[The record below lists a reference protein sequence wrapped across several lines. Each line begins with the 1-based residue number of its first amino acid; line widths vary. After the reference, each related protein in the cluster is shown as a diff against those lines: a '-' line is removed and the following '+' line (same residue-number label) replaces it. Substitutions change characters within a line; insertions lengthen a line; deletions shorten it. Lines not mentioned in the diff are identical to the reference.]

1 MMRVTPKIRDNPAP
15 TRNRLDAA
23 ARPLSAWNRT
33 ASRLMRCSCRL
44 GRGLHATQH
53 PEARTT
59 RCWVSQS
66 ARTNR
71 RTGSIHRCGRTQL
84 PDLVIARL
92 NRCTINIF
100 EILHGAFAALERDLT
115 DISSRRGLLIDGAVF
130 ERSERAFQLEPTEGR
145 DQLVGIGCARFRNPC
160 SKRLHGDVT
169 DQRTKARMII
179 PALLVDIEEGLVGG
193 GGDLVPWV
201 AGHDPAHRGFVLE
214 RIEIFRLARE
224 QAHYGAILEAA
235 AGRAFTHEFRKI
247 SSEQHVEDGIR
258 LGVIDRLYD

>member
-33 ASRLMRCSCRL
+33 ASRLMQCSCRL
-44 GRGLHATQH
+44 GRVLHATQH
-53 PEARTT
+53 PKPEQQGGG
-59 RCWVSQS
+59 SQS
-66 ARTNR
+66 ARPNR

-115 DISSRRGLLIDGAVF
+115 DKTPRRGLLTDGAVF

-160 SKRLHGDVT
+160 SKRFNGDVT
-169 DQRTKARMII
+169 DHRTKARMII
-179 PALLVDIEEGLVGG
+179 PALLV
-193 GGDLVPWV
+193 
-201 AGHDPAHRGFVLE
+201 
-214 RIEIFRLARE
+214 
-224 QAHYGAILEAA
+224 
-235 AGRAFTHEFRKI
+235 
-247 SSEQHVEDGIR
+247 
-258 LGVIDRLYD
+258 

>member
-33 ASRLMRCSCRL
+33 ASRLMRCSCSSCRL
-44 GRGLHATQH
+44 GRVLHETQH
-53 PEARTT
+53 PEVREGVGSRKGLDPTYNLGSSSSRDPASEARTT

-66 ARTNR
+66 ARPNR
-71 RTGSIHRCGRTQL
+71 RTGSIHRCGRAQP

-130 ERSERAFQLEPTEGR
+130 ERSERAFQFEPTEGR

-160 SKRLHGDVT
+160 SK
-169 DQRTKARMII
+169 
-179 PALLVDIEEGLVGG
+179 
-193 GGDLVPWV
+193 
-201 AGHDPAHRGFVLE
+201 
-214 RIEIFRLARE
+214 
-224 QAHYGAILEAA
+224 
-235 AGRAFTHEFRKI
+235 
-247 SSEQHVEDGIR
+247 
-258 LGVIDRLYD
+258 